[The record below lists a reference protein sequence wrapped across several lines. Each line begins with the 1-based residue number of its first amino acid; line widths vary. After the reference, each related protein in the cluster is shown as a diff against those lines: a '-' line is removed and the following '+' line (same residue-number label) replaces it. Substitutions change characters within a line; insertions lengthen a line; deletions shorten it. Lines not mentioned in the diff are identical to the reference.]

1 MGQVLRQYALLA
13 SLIRT
18 TFHSIKKTDEK
29 EKSYE
34 KQPKSPSSALEPSIF
49 KGTNGLINLSND
61 DPSESRLDS
70 LLGKNDDDS
79 EDESIKRKNTTG
91 ISKDDVKV
99 DVTLRTQLGHAPAL
113 MLLLTIPGG
122 NDPTSSE
129 SSQPMPESRQVS
141 ICLEVGLNGRI
152 STVDLAGLLDEEPT
166 DDGDAEMQGAD
177 GAGSSAQEMR
187 KKIAR
192 VLEISQDLGILVEW
206 VLRWLRERAGA

>member
-1 MGQVLRQYALLA
+1 M
-13 SLIRT
+13 IRT
-18 TFHSIKKTDEK
+18 TFHSLKKTDEK
-29 EKSYE
+29 EKPSK
-34 KQPKSPSSALEPSIF
+34 KQPKSSSPALEPSIF

-70 LLGKNDDDS
+70 LLGKNDEDDS
-79 EDESIKRKNTTG
+79 EDGSVKREDTAG

-113 MLLLTIPGG
+113 MLLLTIPGE

-129 SSQPMPESRQVS
+129 FTQPVPESRQIS
-141 ICLEVGLNGRI
+141 ICFEVGLNGRI
-152 STVDLAGLLDEEPT
+152 STVDLAGLLDEETT

-177 GAGSSAQEMR
+177 KTGSSAQEMR
-187 KKIAR
+187 KKISR